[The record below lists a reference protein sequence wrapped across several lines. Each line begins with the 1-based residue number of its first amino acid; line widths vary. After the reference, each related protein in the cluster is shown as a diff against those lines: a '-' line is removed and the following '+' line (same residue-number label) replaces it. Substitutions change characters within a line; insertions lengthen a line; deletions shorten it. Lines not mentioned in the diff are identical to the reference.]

1 MWIKLLTYNM
11 TLRLS
16 KKLSI
21 PWSIHFN
28 YIYNYVLDRH
38 FPTKATYRKVHY
50 SVSADA
56 AEQVENKDN
65 V

>member
-1 MWIKLLTYNM
+1 MQKPA
-11 TLRLS
+11 
-16 KKLSI
+16 I

-28 YIYNYVLDRH
+28 YIYNYVLDRS

-65 V
+65 I

>member
-1 MWIKLLTYNM
+1 MQKLPV
-11 TLRLS
+11 
-16 KKLSI
+16 

-38 FPTKATYRKVHY
+38 SPTKATYRKVHY

>member
-1 MWIKLLTYNM
+1 MQKPA
-11 TLRLS
+11 
-16 KKLSI
+16 I

-28 YIYNYVLDRH
+28 YIYNYVLDRS
-38 FPTKATYRKVHY
+38 FPTKATYRKAHY